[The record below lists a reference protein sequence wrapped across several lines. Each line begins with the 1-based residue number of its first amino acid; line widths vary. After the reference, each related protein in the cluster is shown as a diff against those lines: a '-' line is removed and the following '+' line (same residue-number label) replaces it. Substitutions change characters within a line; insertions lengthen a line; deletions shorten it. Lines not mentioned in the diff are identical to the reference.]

1 MKLNEKLVSL
11 RKAKQLN
18 QAQVAEALDV
28 SRQAISNWETGTAL
42 PSTDNLTALSRLYQV
57 PVDHLL
63 NESIDLFAAPSVE
76 KEVEKKEEAPSE
88 PENSNTDSKIDVLK
102 KRRAIILFYLFTIIL
117 VVVLSVAVTLF
128 VLWAREPKAIDLY
141 DLESEQVSF
150 SDIEVDDFL

>member
-11 RKAKQLN
+11 RKDKQLN
-18 QAQVAEALDV
+18 QAQVAKALDV

-42 PSTDNLTALSRLYQV
+42 PSTDNLTALSRLYPV

-63 NESIDLFAAPSVE
+63 NESIDLFAAPPVE
-76 KEVEKKEEAPSE
+76 KEVEKKEGTPSE
-88 PENSNTDSKIDVLK
+88 PERLNTNSKIDASK
-102 KRRAIILFYLFTIIL
+102 KRGAIILFYLFTIIL